1 MEARMSLS
9 SMAGALIGYT
19 KRGKPIY
26 LAAGGSQPAG
36 EPATPP
42 APAPAAPPA
51 AAPAPA
57 APPAAPATYVPPP
70 ALAPPAAPP
79 AGPTYVPS
87 IPVPPAP
94 PAEDDGTKD
103 WSRLP
108 QWAQQEVGK
117 LKDEN
122 ARRRISERTAIV
134 NQHAHYAAAQLGA
147 NAAALLGS
155 VAFNDLA
162 KELDPHAADFPTK
175 LTEAIQRT
183 VTANPWM
190 AATPAAPAVTPTP
203 PPASGGEFPGGNPG
217 GTPITEAQLSQMTP
231 AEISKAYAEGKLKH
245 LL

>member
-1 MEARMSLS
+1 MEARMTLS
-9 SMAGALIGYT
+9 AQAGALLGYT

-36 EPATPP
+36 EPAAPP
-42 APAPAAPPA
+42 APAGPAAVPPAPAAPPA
-51 AAPAPA
+51 PPAPA
-57 APPAAPATYVPPP
+57 YVPPP

-79 AGPTYVPS
+79 AGPTYVPAV
-87 IPVPPAP
+87 PVPPAP
-94 PAEDDGTKD
+94 PAEDDGAKD

-108 QWAQQEVGK
+108 QWAQQENAK

-122 ARRRISERTAIV
+122 AKRRISERTAIV
-134 NQHAHYAAAQLGA
+134 NQHAHYAAGQLGA

-155 VAFNDLA
+155 VAFQSLA
-162 KELDPHAADFPTK
+162 GELDPHGADFPAK

-190 AATPAAPAVTPTP
+190 AAAPATPAVPPTP
-203 PPASGGEFPGGNPG
+203 PPASGGEFTGGSG
-217 GTPITEAQLSQMTP
+217 AGTPITEAQLAQMSQ
-231 AEISKAYAEGKLKH
+231 AEIAKAYAEGKLKH